1 MPSSSCRKEFAT
13 REDQLMGE
21 RPLPAPGVFVGMDIA
36 KGKHY
41 ACAVSASGE
50 ALFSRAV
57 PNDEAAIRR
66 LIHCHR

>member
-1 MPSSSCRKEFAT
+1 
-13 REDQLMGE
+13 
-21 RPLPAPGVFVGMDIA
+21 MDIA

-50 ALFSRAV
+50 ALISRAV

-66 LIHCHR
+66 MISDAVDNGRPA